1 MKNHIITWA
10 LSVLSAGIIGAA
22 WVYTHPAP
30 RVVTV
35 DLKAL
40 FDDEARAFANKARTG
55 TPDEQAAALSQV
67 KMRGEEIELAIDRL
81 AQECRCAVLNSAA
94 IAKLPPNP
102 TDAGIPDMTGRVRQM
117 LAGGK

>member
-1 MKNHIITWA
+1 MKAHIITWA
-10 LSVLSAGIIGAA
+10 LSVLAACIIGAA
-22 WVYTHPAP
+22 WVYTHPSP

-35 DLKAL
+35 DLKSL
-40 FDDEARAFANKARTG
+40 FDDEARAFANKARG
-55 TPDEQAAALSQV
+55 TPEEQVAALSQV
-67 KMRGEEIELAIDRL
+67 KKRGEEIESAIDRL